1 MNDFRT
7 VLFLIGNKTQ
17 LVIAIHVGP
26 TIRSLHGFAIYGESL
41 DLEPKYASIVAHIC
55 Y

>member
-1 MNDFRT
+1 MISEQ
-7 VLFLIGNKTQ
+7 LFLIGNKTQ
-17 LVIAIHVGP
+17 LLIAIGP

-41 DLEPKYASIVAHIC
+41 DLEPKYVSIVGHIC